1 MPLRRRGG
9 GTAELDAFALIDS
22 LNAAVVVT
30 DADTTITHWNPGAAY
45 LFGWTAEEAVGCR
58 SGDLLA
64 TSGSDIS
71 VVARDALARGDGW
84 EGEIWV
90 RHASGRSL
98 LIATSLDPILDPAG
112 RVVGIVGLSRSTELA
127 ARDDA
132 DKRRLEAIV
141 GASTDAI
148 LSKTPEG
155 LITSW
160 NAAAER
166 IYGYTAGEAVG
177 RHVSL
182 IVPPERRPE
191 LYDILARVAAG
202 IRVEGLHTVRRCKDG
217 SKVRVS
223 LTVWPILDFD
233 GAVIGATTVTQDQT
247 RSLAVEQE
255 REDAETRFRA
265 AFRRS
270 AVGMVMADLEGRPTA
285 VNEAACQLLGR
296 TPAQLIGRS
305 WTSYLA
311 SDERPLDFLDD
322 ESDATG
328 VATFSTERRVTRDD
342 GSTAWLQTSTT
353 LVRDARG
360 EPAFL
365 MTQLLDATERT
376 VMMEELQHR
385 ALHDSLT
392 GLPNRALLN
401 DRLAHAMA
409 AAADSGH
416 RTGVAF
422 LDIDGFKTVNDAL
435 GHSVGDRLLVEM
447 AARLTSIIRPTDTVA
462 RFGGDEFVILCE
474 HSSIDAMGALT
485 LRILSNLNRE
495 FMVDGRDVT
504 LNASIGITASRNDS
518 TPQSL
523 LSEADAAMYRAKELG
538 PGRVVAFDDELRVRA
553 TSMLEGERSLR
564 SAITHHELVAHY
576 QPIVD
581 LGSGRPPRGSRP
593 SSAGTPPTAGW
604 CPRRSSSPW
613 PRPPA

>member
-1 MPLRRRGG
+1 MAAPGATCHSEPPPVAGRHGPGRLTVNIRHRREPTGAAIDPF
-9 GTAELDAFALIDS
+9 TLLDS

-30 DADTTITHWNPGAAY
+30 DTDTTITHWNPGAAY
-45 LFGWTAEEAVGCR
+45 LFGWTAEEAVGCKA
-58 SGDLLA
+58 GQILGTA
-64 TSGSDIS
+64 GSDIS
-71 VVARDALARGDGW
+71 VVAREALARGDGW

-98 LIATSLDPILDPAG
+98 LIATSLDPVLDPGG
-112 RVVGIVGLSRSTELA
+112 RWVGIVGLSRSTELA

-155 LITSW
+155 ILTSW
-160 NAAAER
+160 NTSAER
-166 IYGYTAGEAVG
+166 IYGYTAGEAIG

-191 LYDILARVAAG
+191 LYDILARVSAG
-202 IRVEGLHTVRRCKDG
+202 IRVEGLHTVRQCKG
-217 SKVRVS
+217 GAKVRVT
-223 LTVWPILDFD
+223 LTVWPIFDFD
-233 GAVIGATTVTQDQT
+233 GAVIGATTVTQDMT
-247 RSLAVEQE
+247 RTLAVEQE

-270 AVGMVMADLEGRPTA
+270 TVGMVMADLEGRPTA

-296 TPAQLIGRS
+296 TPAQLIGRP
-305 WTSYLA
+305 WTTYLA

-322 ESDATG
+322 ESDASG
-328 VATFSTERRVTRDD
+328 IATFSTERQLTRND
-342 GSTAWLQTSTT
+342 GSITWLQSSTN
-353 LVRDARG
+353 LVRNPRG

-416 RTGVAF
+416 QTGIAF

-447 AARLTSIIRPTDTVA
+447 AARLASTIRPNDTVA
-462 RFGGDEFVILCE
+462 RFGGDEFVLMCE
-474 HSSIDAMGALT
+474 HASIADMGALT
-485 LRILSNLNRE
+485 ATDPQQPEPRVHGRRT
-495 FMVDGRDVT
+495 GRD
-504 LNASIGITASRNDS
+504 
-518 TPQSL
+518 PQRQHRDHRQPDRQHP
-523 LSEADAAMYRAKELG
+523 AIAAVGGGRRHV
-538 PGRVVAFDDELRVRA
+538 PGQ
-553 TSMLEGERSLR
+553 G
-564 SAITHHELVAHY
+564 
-576 QPIVD
+576 
-581 LGSGRPPRGSRP
+581 
-593 SSAGTPPTAGW
+593 AGTRARG
-604 CPRRSSSPW
+604 RLR
-613 PRPPA
+613 